1 MSISLGPQGYP
12 IPPTPVI
19 VSPSVTIAAAP
30 VQPQP
35 ALQVTPAAKQDAS
48 DGSGGRSDT
57 PNENQANP
65 NGTSRGRLVNI
76 SA

>member
-12 IPPTPVI
+12 IPPAPVT
-19 VSPSVTIAAAP
+19 VAPSVTIAAAP
-30 VQPQP
+30 AQPQP

-48 DGSGGRSDT
+48 NGGRGRSDT
-57 PNENQANP
+57 PSENQTNP
-65 NGTSRGRLVNI
+65 NGSSRGRLVNI